1 MAGGSLRRMLG
12 RDRRE
17 THMAPSGAR
26 TVELI
31 DLTLRDG
38 QQSLL
43 ATRMSGAQVMRLMP
57 LILDTGMRT
66 MEVWGGA
73 TLDSAMRFLDED
85 PFETLERMAE
95 LANRYDCSLRALSRG
110 QNLFGYDPYPDDIV
124 KDFNRAAVK
133 SGVGIM
139 RIFDALNY
147 IPNLKAALEGTREGG
162 GLFDGAICF
171 TTGDPYDVEH
181 FVRKA
186 LELESMGADMIS
198 DKDMAGLKEPLV
210 AWEYYSEL
218 KKRLRVPVISHTHCT
233 PGFGHISAVIAMLTG
248 VDGIDAC
255 YLPLAGGSSHP
266 SVELLALFAEL
277 LGLETGLDLSEKRL
291 EPLHAEIR
299 GVVAEVEK
307 EFSLKVHKAV
317 WPGRDRLMPLAERTL
332 SQLAEGRIDEALG
345 SVHEMESACGFPPP
359 NEKVR
364 EAQIPG
370 GMYSNFTSQLA
381 KDGKSDCLGEALAAV
396 QDIRKKA
403 GWCPLV
409 TPTSQIV
416 GVKAYLEALGKHDVN
431 PVQYVSLIAGYYGE
445 TPFPIDP
452 HYRKL
457 ICGFSDERQYD
468 PSGFVR
474 EVPCLEGTDL
484 PLAVNPREK
493 LLYYLFP
500 DSSGKAFL
508 EKRRRAEWERLET
521 MRDAKAREHREQR
534 DQELLDSSIMKVY
547 GSEMEKLSEE
557 LADALD
563 GGEPRWSLYYDTQRS
578 LPEGSA
584 ETVSTEEDFFDLE
597 GVEEIAE
604 LAGSEAAEPSG
615 SRRRKSREEK
625 ELEEDD

>member
-1 MAGGSLRRMLG
+1 MRRMLG
-12 RDRRE
+12 FDRRE
-17 THMAPSGAR
+17 TRMTPSGAR
-26 TVELI
+26 AVELI

-43 ATRMSGAQVMRLMP
+43 ATRMSGEQVMRLMP

-73 TLDSAMRFLDED
+73 TLDSAMRYLDED
-85 PFETLERMAE
+85 PFDTLERMAE
-95 LANRYDCSLRALSRG
+95 LADTYDCSLRALSRG

-124 KDFNRAAVK
+124 MDFNRAAVR

-162 GLFDGAICF
+162 GRFDGAICY
-171 TTGDPYDVEH
+171 TTGDPYDVKH
-181 FVRKA
+181 FVDKA
-186 LELESMGADMIS
+186 IELEAMGADMIS

-210 AWEYYSEL
+210 SWEYYREL
-218 KKRLRVPVISHTHCT
+218 KQRLRVPVVSHTHCT
-233 PGFGHISAVIAMLTG
+233 PGFGHISAVIAMLAG
-248 VDGIDAC
+248 VDMIDTC
-255 YLPLAGGSSHP
+255 FLPLAGGSSHP

-277 LGLETGLDLSEKRL
+277 LGMETGLDLSDRKL
-291 EPLHAEIR
+291 EPLHAELR
-299 GVVAEVEK
+299 GIVAEVEK

-317 WPGRDRLMPLAERTL
+317 WPGRDLLMPLAERAL
-332 SQLAEGRIDEALG
+332 SQLSDGRIDEALG
-345 SVHEMESACGFPPP
+345 TVHEMEAACGFPPP
-359 NEKVR
+359 NNKVR

-381 KDGKSDCLGEALAAV
+381 KDGKSDCLGDALAAV
-396 QDIRKKA
+396 QEVRKKA

-416 GVKAYLEALGKHDVN
+416 GVKAYFEALGKHDVN
-431 PVQYVSLIAGYYGE
+431 PVQYVSLIAGFYGR

-452 HYRKL
+452 AYRKL

-468 PSGFVR
+468 PQSFVR
-474 EVPCLEGTDL
+474 DVPCLEGTDL
-484 PLAVNPREK
+484 PLASNPREK

-508 EKRRRAEWERLET
+508 EKRRRAEWRILEKARLE
-521 MRDAKAREHREQR
+521 KARLRREELDR
-534 DQELLDSSIMKVY
+534 ELLDSSIMKVY

-563 GGEPRWSLYYDTQRS
+563 GGEPRWSVYYDAQRS
-578 LPEGSA
+578 LPGRIVD
-584 ETVSTEEDFFDLE
+584 TVDPEESFFDLE

-604 LAGSEAAEPSG
+604 LGGIDAEEPPEPV
-615 SRRRKSREEK
+615 RRKSREEK
-625 ELEEDD
+625 DLEEDD